1 MAIALDNPRRSY
13 HQISSPLG
21 TNINITSTTAT
32 TTATTTNITTTNTT
46 ATTTATTTTTTTT
59 TTNTT
64 ITTTAIS
71 ADQHCRNGASIG
83 ADDDPETVQRLS
95 FVSSST
101 GYSSARSSLRSSE
114 ISDDTVHPLN
124 VSAGKKLL
132 TQESSLSEVRRL
144 KLFNS
149 GTVTQ
154 LDRIA
159 MELLETERSYV
170 NDLNDIIQGY
180 LNFLV
185 DHREEFEMTVD
196 DISNT
201 FGCIER
207 IFLFNKKLYHDLDA
221 AQLSVVSCC
230 GAVAL
235 WFDFMQWHEFGLA
248 VLMMT
253 MRLGRSY
260 VSRDDAQIVYN
271 CMQLKHRLLLG
282 KVEMSYQIILL

>member
-1 MAIALDNPRRSY
+1 MTITIDNARKPY
-13 HQISSPLG
+13 QYNSSMH
-21 TNINITSTTAT
+21 NTSTTT
-32 TTATTTNITTTNTT
+32 TITTPTP
-46 ATTTATTTTTTTT
+46 TTTTTTTST
-59 TTNTT
+59 V
-64 ITTTAIS
+64 IS
-71 ADQHCRNGASIG
+71 DQHFTNGVNIG
-83 ADDDPETVQRLS
+83 TDDDAETVQRLS
-95 FVSSST
+95 FVSTST

-114 ISDDTVHPLN
+114 ISDDTIHPIN
-124 VSAGKKLL
+124 VATGKKLL

-144 KLFNS
+144 KLLTS
-149 GTVTQ
+149 GTITQ

-221 AQLSVVSCC
+221 AQLSVVLQIGS
-230 GAVAL
+230 VL
-235 WFDFMQWHEFGLA
+235 VVIVLA
-248 VLMMT
+248 VVGSVT
-253 MRLGRSY
+253 STDCDNI
-260 VSRDDAQIVYN
+260 SSCANDDNATRAVIQ
-271 CMQLKHRLLLG
+271 
-282 KVEMSYQIILL
+282 

>member
-1 MAIALDNPRRSY
+1 MVATQSKSSSSVLQKMAIALDNPRRSY
-13 HQISSPLG
+13 HHTSS
-21 TNINITSTTAT
+21 IATTAT
-32 TTATTTNITTTNTT
+32 V
-46 ATTTATTTTTTTT
+46 ATTTTTTTT
-59 TTNTT
+59 TATALTT
-64 ITTTAIS
+64 
-71 ADQHCRNGASIG
+71 DQHYRNGVNIG
-83 ADDDPETVQRLS
+83 TDDDPEAIQRLS

-114 ISDDTVHPLN
+114 ISDESVHPLN
-124 VSAGKKLL
+124 ASTNKKLL

-144 KLFNS
+144 KLLNS
-149 GTVTQ
+149 GTITQ

-221 AQLSVVSCC
+221 AQLSVVLVSSSEWT
-230 GAVAL
+230 L
-235 WFDFMQWHEFGLA
+235 STLTSNTTINISTLILISLQYFNDF
-248 VLMMT
+248 
-253 MRLGRSY
+253 
-260 VSRDDAQIVYN
+260 N
-271 CMQLKHRLLLG
+271 LLPYYW
-282 KVEMSYQIILL
+282 EC